1 MHDQISLTPGRST
14 RSTVDG
20 SVVTLREATQDG
32 QKIGRE
38 YKNSNKTT
46 YPEGEE
52 EDAALG

>member
-1 MHDQISLTPGRST
+1 MHDQISLAPGRST

-38 YKNSNKTT
+38 YKNSNNTT